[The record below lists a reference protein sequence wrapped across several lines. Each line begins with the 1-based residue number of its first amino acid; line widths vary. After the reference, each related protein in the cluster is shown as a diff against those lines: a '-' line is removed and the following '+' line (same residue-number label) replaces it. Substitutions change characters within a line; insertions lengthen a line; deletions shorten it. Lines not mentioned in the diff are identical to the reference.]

1 LLVDNLKE
9 QKTEKKIMSATTQQQ
24 QISAS
29 QLPST
34 KPSSSIPSTT
44 QASMVSIP
52 HNYTSTSSSHLTND
66 MLNQNSHLNNNINN
80 NTTVSHQQQLHTTN
94 SSTNNVNNINPN
106 TTNVNP
112 AASSS
117 STSTTTTTTAT
128 FPQPPANA
136 IPNSIPI
143 VTANAPLETVARSKY
158 KTFILSNG
166 VFEVEQRYEIRE
178 IIGQGAYGIVCSALD
193 LKTQHLVA
201 IKKIENV
208 FGHRSLAKR
217 TLRELKLCRSFTHE
231 NILGLERVMRPH
243 SANFSNIYLV
253 SELME
258 TDLACVIRSPQEL
271 TDEHCQFFIYQV
283 LRGLKYI
290 HSANV
295 IHRDLKPRNLLV
307 NSNCD
312 LKICDFGLARVD
324 DPDNND
330 RAMMSSYIATR
341 WYRAPEVIL
350 GRKKYTKAVDMWSVG
365 CILAELIGRKPIF
378 PGRDSFHQIT
388 LIVSILGT
396 PQPSA
401 SQMTGDRKKSSGP
414 NDDYV
419 SNLPKK
425 PKVPFRT
432 LYSRASP
439 LACDLLD
446 KLLVF
451 EPEKRL
457 TVEEALRHPYLEELH
472 CEEDE
477 PVCENFEP
485 SDFFFEFVRTTKD
498 DLRVLIHQE
507 IVNHYKEETF
517 ESNRSAF
524 DSFSSQMLKSLPKGR
539 KSRRKSF

>member
-1 LLVDNLKE
+1 
-9 QKTEKKIMSATTQQQ
+9 M
-24 QISAS
+24 
-29 QLPST
+29 
-34 KPSSSIPSTT
+34 
-44 QASMVSIP
+44 
-52 HNYTSTSSSHLTND
+52 
-66 MLNQNSHLNNNINN
+66 
-80 NTTVSHQQQLHTTN
+80 N
-94 SSTNNVNNINPN
+94 SSNEQQPVTQPINQPNNQTSVTSVPPATANTGDQTAPPLNHQTNNQTSVQPNVNN
-106 TTNVNP
+106 
-112 AASSS
+112 
-117 STSTTTTTTAT
+117 
-128 FPQPPANA
+128 PQPNHSMNSSQPITQQINQTTSVLPSQSIGQPINSALNAAFPA
-136 IPNSIPI
+136 
-143 VTANAPLETVARSKY
+143 ETNRSKY

-178 IIGQGAYGIVCSALD
+178 IIGQGAYGVVCSALD
-193 LKTQHLVA
+193 LKTNQLVA

-208 FGHRSLAKR
+208 FDHRSLAKR
-217 TLRELKLCRSFTHE
+217 TLRELKLCRSFAHE
-231 NILGLERVMRPH
+231 NILSLDRVMRPH
-243 SANFSNIYLV
+243 SANFQNIYLV

-324 DPDNND
+324 DPENSD
-330 RAMMSSYIATR
+330 RALMSSYVATR

-350 GRKKYTKAVDMWSVG
+350 GRKRYTKAVDMWSVG
-365 CILAELIGRKPIF
+365 CILAELVGRKPIF

-396 PQPSA
+396 PPTQSPADQS
-401 SQMTGDRKKSSGP
+401 SKSSSGP
-414 NDDYV
+414 TDDYV

-425 PKVPFRT
+425 PKLSFRS
-432 LYSRASP
+432 LYPRASP

-446 KLLVF
+446 RLLVF
-451 EPEKRL
+451 DPEKRL
-457 TVEEALRHPYLEELH
+457 TVEQALRHPYLEELH

-477 PVCENFEP
+477 PVCERFDF
-485 SDFFFEFVRTTKD
+485 SDFYFEYVRTTKD

-517 ESNRSAF
+517 EPKKSAL
-524 DSFSSQMLKSLPKGR
+524 DSFSSQMLKSLPKQQR
-539 KSRRKSF
+539 KTRRKSF